1 MTRRKYDALSH
12 LASMGV
18 LHAPALFSVA
28 GKCCVVTGGSR
39 GIGLMMCKALVENG
53 ATVFVV
59 SRKAAACEAAADA
72 LNKLPTRHLQ
82 GHAVAQPCDVSTDGG
97 CRALVAKVEASGH
110 DRVDVLIN
118 NAGITWGGEFDAF
131 GAEDDGKSAWDKL
144 FKLNV
149 AAIFNLT
156 RAFRP
161 LLKRASR
168 GNLDP
173 SHVINVSSVAGNL
186 GSSLPLDNA
195 PSYAASKAA
204 VNRLTQSLAAYLV
217 EDSINVNCIAPAVF
231 PSKMTYAYHLRTE
244 AGAAAS
250 HASHPVGRFGNAHD
264 IAGLTLFLSSKAS
277 AFVTG
282 SIIKLD
288 GGMSAIRTRL

>member
-1 MTRRKYDALSH
+1 MLRKYDALSH
-12 LASMGV
+12 LAGMGP
-18 LHAPALFSVA
+18 LRGAALFSVR
-28 GKCCVVTGGSR
+28 GKTAVVTGGSR
-39 GIGLMMCKALVENG
+39 GIGLMMCRALVENG

-59 SRKAAACEAAADA
+59 SRKEAACAAAAEA
-72 LNKLPTRHLQ
+72 LNSLPTRHLQ
-82 GHAVAQPCDVSTDGG
+82 GRAVSQPCDVSTDAG
-97 CRALVAKVEASGH
+97 CRALAAAVEGAGF

-131 GAEDDGKSAWDKL
+131 GGEDDGKSAWDKV
-144 FKLNV
+144 FRLNGT
-149 AAIFNLT
+149 AIFNLT

-161 LLKRASR
+161 LLRRASR

-186 GSSLPLDNA
+186 NSSFAFDNA

-204 VNRLTQSLAAYLV
+204 ANRITQSLAAYLV
-217 EDSINVNCIAPAVF
+217 DEAINVNGIAPAVF
-231 PSKMTYAYHLRTE
+231 PSKMTYSYQLRTE

-250 HASHPVGRFGNAHD
+250 RESHPVGRFGNAQD

-288 GGMSAIRTRL
+288 GGMSAIRTRM